1 MSNTVICFQ
10 GDHIIFDLNLR
21 MEFES
26 YCKKNNLDYD
36 VQNSNTAFI
45 AYSPR
50 LTKSWIIEE
59 QTYQMDAFPTILH
72 LIGCD
77 HYYWKG
83 FGVNLLDSVK
93 RGDRM
98 IVEQNAFE
106 LSDKIIRSNFFEL
119 MQRSIKE

>member
-1 MSNTVICFQ
+1 
-10 GDHIIFDLNLR
+10 
-21 MEFES
+21 
-26 YCKKNNLDYD
+26 
-36 VQNSNTAFI
+36 
-45 AYSPR
+45 
-50 LTKSWIIEE
+50 
-59 QTYQMDAFPTILH
+59 MDAFPTILH